1 MNRNKLLAACVA
13 AAASSIAT
21 AQVPQI
27 EEISVIGQF
36 VPDEKRATSAVSNV
50 VNAEEFSRTGDA
62 NIAESLK
69 RVSGL
74 STVGGKFV
82 YVRGLG
88 ERYSM
93 TLLNGAILPS
103 PEPINRVVPMDLF
116 PTSVLDSV
124 LVQKTYSAQFPSE
137 FGGGVLQMRTKK
149 STDEFFFNITS
160 SVGGVQ
166 GVAFRDG
173 FTLDGGDTD
182 WLGTDDGWREAPQP
196 LLEATANDTRLQPF
210 SPFSGQGIPLDQLE
224 AVGESF
230 NNQWTPQV
238 ESINPNMSTTVSM
251 GNFHDLND
259 NGMKVNYLAAVN
271 YSNAWDTDVI
281 ERNTYAP
288 GSEGLTLR
296 ESQTFTGTENSVD
309 ISAIATAGLDFN
321 FNHNLRLTSVLLRKT
336 DDRVNRSEG
345 FTEAEEDL
353 QINESE
359 WIERELFTNQ
369 LQGDHY
375 FPEFNELTVNWR
387 ASRIKAERDSPDWR
401 IYRRDAGELSSR
413 VDGNQ
418 RTWSVLDDTAEEF
431 GVDASMTFYGGPME
445 SIITTRAG
453 YVNNQKERQSE
464 IRRFGFAFIGA
475 LTNDRNLLL
484 SPVENIFTPENI
496 RPDGFQIRELTR
508 PTDNYQAENE
518 MEAYYGEVEF
528 NFNDRFRITGGVRQ
542 EDFTQQV
549 NTFDLFR
556 PDTGS
561 NASQDTSELLPS
573 LSLTFINY
581 DHQFRLAYSETVS
594 RPDFRELSPAA
605 FTNPVT
611 GWEVIGN
618 PNLKITDIVNY
629 DFRWEW
635 YFGFT
640 DYMSIGLFY
649 KEFTNPI
656 ESSIVSSVSRR
667 GTFINADGATNQ
679 GIEYEIYKRLDFLG
693 EDFFNGIGEDFY
705 VQTNVSFIESEVQIA
720 PENQGV
726 LTTLVRPLQGQSDW
740 LFNFQ
745 MGYEPFAGTTATLLY
760 HYFGERITDVGVETA
775 PDFIEEPFGELNFV
789 FIRDLTDDLSM
800 TFKAKN
806 ITDQRSEVTQ
816 GGLVAIGYNRGRE
829 FSFQLDYTF

>member
-1 MNRNKLLAACVA
+1 MRAKERGLEVTADGETEVPIQMVPAGVA
-13 AAASSIAT
+13 MADFYVRA
-21 AQVPQI
+21 PRI
-27 EEISVIGQF
+27 EGNQAHLDAERKDS
-36 VPDEKRATSAVSNV
+36 SAVGENIGRDAMRRSGASDAAGALGKV
-50 VNAEEFSRTGDA
+50 TGLT
-62 NIAESLK
+62 I
-69 RVSGL
+69 
-74 STVGGKFV
+74 VGGKFV

-166 GVAFRDG
+166 GVAFKDG

-182 WLGTDDGWREAPQP
+182 WLGSDDGWREAPMP
-196 LLEATANDTRLQPF
+196 LLEATADNTRLQPF

-238 ESINPNMSTTVSM
+238 ESINPNVSTTVSM
-251 GNFHDLND
+251 GNFHELND
-259 NGMKVNYLAAVN
+259 DGMKVNYLAAVN
-271 YSNAWDTDVI
+271 YSNSWDTDVI

-288 GSEGLTLR
+288 GSGGLTLR

-345 FTEAEEDL
+345 FTEAEQEL
-353 QINESE
+353 QVNESE

-375 FPEFNELTVNWR
+375 FPDFNELTVNWR

-431 GVDASMTFYGGPME
+431 GVDASMTFYGGPLE

-484 SPVENIFTPENI
+484 SPVENIFSPENI

-518 MEAYYGEVEF
+518 MEAFYGEVEF
-528 NFNDRFRITGGVRQ
+528 ND
-542 EDFTQQV
+542 
-549 NTFDLFR
+549 
-556 PDTGS
+556 
-561 NASQDTSELLPS
+561 
-573 LSLTFINY
+573 
-581 DHQFRLAYSETVS
+581 
-594 RPDFRELSPAA
+594 
-605 FTNPVT
+605 
-611 GWEVIGN
+611 
-618 PNLKITDIVNY
+618 
-629 DFRWEW
+629 
-635 YFGFT
+635 
-640 DYMSIGLFY
+640 
-649 KEFTNPI
+649 
-656 ESSIVSSVSRR
+656 
-667 GTFINADGATNQ
+667 
-679 GIEYEIYKRLDFLG
+679 
-693 EDFFNGIGEDFY
+693 
-705 VQTNVSFIESEVQIA
+705 
-720 PENQGV
+720 
-726 LTTLVRPLQGQSDW
+726 
-740 LFNFQ
+740 
-745 MGYEPFAGTTATLLY
+745 
-760 HYFGERITDVGVETA
+760 
-775 PDFIEEPFGELNFV
+775 
-789 FIRDLTDDLSM
+789 
-800 TFKAKN
+800 
-806 ITDQRSEVTQ
+806 
-816 GGLVAIGYNRGRE
+816 
-829 FSFQLDYTF
+829 

>member
-1 MNRNKLLAACVA
+1 MNRKKLLVACIASAV
-13 AAASSIAT
+13 SSIAI
-21 AQVPQI
+21 AQAPQI

-36 VPDEKRATSAVSNV
+36 VPDEKRGTSAVSNV

-166 GVAFRDG
+166 NVAFKDG
-173 FTLDGGDTD
+173 FTMDGGDRD
-182 WLGTDDGWREAPQP
+182 WLGYDDGHREAPLP
-196 LLEATANDTRLQPF
+196 LLQATANNQELRPF
-210 SPFSGQGIPLDQLE
+210 SRFSGVGIPVEELE
-224 AVGESF
+224 VVGESF

-238 ESINPNMSTTVSM
+238 ETINPNVSTTVSM
-251 GNFHDLND
+251 GNFHELND
-259 NGMKVNYLAAVN
+259 DGMKVNYLAAVN
-271 YSNAWDTDVI
+271 YSNSWDTDII

-288 GSEGLTLR
+288 GRDGLTLR
-296 ESQTFTGTENSVD
+296 ESQTFTGTEHSVD
-309 ISAIATAGLDFN
+309 ISGIATAGLDFN
-321 FNHNLRLTSVLLRKT
+321 FNHNVRLTSVLLRKT
-336 DDRVNRSEG
+336 DGRVNRSEG
-345 FTEAEEDL
+345 FTEAATDL
-353 QINESE
+353 EVNESE
-359 WIERELFTNQ
+359 WIERELFSNQ

-387 ASRIKAERDSPDWR
+387 TSRIKAERDSPDWTV
-401 IYRRDAGELSSR
+401 YRRDAGELSSR

-431 GVDASMTFYGGPME
+431 GVDASMTFYGGPLD
-445 SIITTRAG
+445 SIITTKAG

-475 LTNDRNLLL
+475 LTNDRDLLL
-484 SPVENIFTPENI
+484 SPAENIFSPENI

-508 PTDNYQAENE
+508 PTDNYEAENE

-528 NFNDRFRITGGVRQ
+528 NFNDRLRLTAGVRQ
-542 EDFTQQV
+542 EDFSQQV

-556 PDTGS
+556 PETGS
-561 NASQDTSELLPS
+561 NATQDTSEVLPTF
-573 LSLTFINY
+573 SLTFINY

-618 PNLKITDIVNY
+618 PDLKITDITNY

-635 YFGFT
+635 YFGFS
-640 DYMSIGLFY
+640 DYVSVGLFY

-679 GIEYEIYKRLDFLG
+679 GIELEGYKRLDFLG
-693 EDFFNGIGEDFY
+693 DDFFNGIGEDFY
-705 VQTNVSFIESEVQIA
+705 VQANVSFIDSEVEIA

-740 LFNFQ
+740 LFNLQ
-745 MGYEPFAGTTATLLY
+745 LGYEPFSGTTATLLY
-760 HYFGERITDVGVETA
+760 HYFGERISDVGVETA
-775 PDFIEEPFGELNFV
+775 PDFVQQPFGELNFV
-789 FIRDLTDDLSM
+789 YIRELTDNLGV

-806 ITDQRSEVTQ
+806 IMDERNEVTQ
-816 GGLVAIGYNRGRE
+816 GGFVANGFNRGRE

>member
-137 FGGGVLQMRTKK
+137 FGGGLLQMRTKK

-182 WLGTDDGWREAPQP
+182 WLGTDDGWREAPLP
-196 LLEATANDTRLQPF
+196 LLGATANDTRLQPF

-271 YSNAWDTDVI
+271 YSNAWDTDTI

-375 FPEFNELTVNWR
+375 FPKFNELTVNWR

-705 VQTNVSFIESEVQIA
+705 IQTNVSFIESEVQIA

-745 MGYEPFAGTTATLLY
+745 MGYEPIAGTTATLLY

-806 ITDQRSEVTQ
+806 IADQRSEVTQ

>member
-1 MNRNKLLAACVA
+1 MNSMKLLTACVA
-13 AAASSIAT
+13 SAVSSVAL
-21 AQVPQI
+21 AQQPQI

-36 VPDEKRATSAVSNV
+36 VPDEKRSTDAVSNV
-50 VNAEEFSRTGDA
+50 VNAEEFTRTGDA

-69 RVSGL
+69 RVAGL

-166 GVAFRDG
+166 GVAFQDG
-173 FTLDGGDTD
+173 FTMDGGDAD
-182 WLGTDDGWREAPQP
+182 WLGYDDGHREAPLP
-196 LLEATANDTRLQPF
+196 LLQATDNNQELRPF
-210 SPFSGQGIPLDQLE
+210 SPFSGVGIPLGQLE

-238 ESINPNMSTTVSM
+238 QSIDPNVSTTVSL
-251 GNFHDLND
+251 GNFHELND
-259 NGMKVNYLAAVN
+259 SGMKFNYLAAVN
-271 YSNAWDTDVI
+271 YSNSWDTDVI
-281 ERNTYAP
+281 ERNTYQP
-288 GSEGLTLR
+288 GSVGLTLR

-309 ISAIATAGLDFN
+309 ISGIATAGLDFN
-321 FNHNLRLTSVLLRKT
+321 FNHNLRLTTVLLRKT
-336 DDRVNRSEG
+336 DDRVSRSQG
-345 FTEAEEDL
+345 FTEAAADL

-359 WIERELFTNQ
+359 WIERELFSNQ

-375 FPEFNELTVNWR
+375 FPDFNELTVNWR

-401 IYRRDAGELSSR
+401 VYRRDAGELSSR

-431 GVDASMTFYGGPME
+431 GVDASMTFYGGPLE
-445 SIITTRAG
+445 SIITTQLG

-475 LTNDRNLLL
+475 LTNDRDLLL
-484 SPVENIFTPENI
+484 GPVESIFTPENI

-508 PTDNYQAENE
+508 PTDNYEAENE
-518 MEAYYGEVEF
+518 MEAYYGQVEF
-528 NFNDRFRITGGVRQ
+528 NFNDRLRFTAGVRQ
-542 EDFTQQV
+542 EDFSQQV

-556 PDTGS
+556 PTAGS
-561 NASQDTSELLPS
+561 AASQDTSETLPS
-573 LSLTFINY
+573 FSLTFINY

-640 DYMSIGLFY
+640 DYMSVGLFY

-667 GTFINADGATNQ
+667 GTFINADGAVNQ
-679 GIEYEIYKRLDFLG
+679 GIEVEGYKRLDFFG
-693 EDFFNGIGEDFY
+693 EDFLNGIGEDFY
-705 VQTNVSFIESEVQIA
+705 VQANVSFIDSEVEIA

-745 MGYEPFAGTTATLLY
+745 MGYEPMAGTTATLLY
-760 HYFGERITDVGVETA
+760 HYFGERISDVGVETA
-775 PDFIEEPFGELNFV
+775 PDFIQQPFGELNFV
-789 FIRDLTDDLSM
+789 FIRDLTDDLAM

-806 ITDQRSEVTQ
+806 IMDERYEVTQ
-816 GGLVAIGYNRGRE
+816 DGFVANGYNRGRE